1 MTSPTNINE
10 ARFDTLLNSWNQHQ
24 ELRKEHAPIA
34 SLAASR
40 VRLDTA
46 RLDLRSAA

>member
-10 ARFDTLLNSWNQHQ
+10 TRFNTLLSSWNQHQ
-24 ELRKEHAPIA
+24 ELRREHAPIA

-40 VRLDTA
+40 VRLDSA
-46 RLDLRSAA
+46 RLDLRTAA